1 MSPRKQTA
9 IFIIT
14 LSLMTAF
21 TYWMVTYHVNLW
33 LTLNAIIIVGGAAAT
48 HWSLTKAQRE
58 MEAEQRRIGE
68 KAVRDAIAFL
78 EADIA
83 AKEQEKHDTEIHK
96 NLHDAHV
103 DDYNWHHCDLPY

>member
-14 LSLMTAF
+14 LSLMTAL
-21 TYWMVTYHVNLW
+21 TYWMVTYHVNIW

-58 MEAEQRRIGE
+58 MEAEQEQRMQAAMDFIQNT
-68 KAVRDAIAFL
+68 VDDAIHPPHPRDVNTP
-78 EADIA
+78 E
-83 AKEQEKHDTEIHK
+83 
-96 NLHDAHV
+96 LHDAHV
-103 DDYNWHHCDLPY
+103 NDYNWHHCDLPY